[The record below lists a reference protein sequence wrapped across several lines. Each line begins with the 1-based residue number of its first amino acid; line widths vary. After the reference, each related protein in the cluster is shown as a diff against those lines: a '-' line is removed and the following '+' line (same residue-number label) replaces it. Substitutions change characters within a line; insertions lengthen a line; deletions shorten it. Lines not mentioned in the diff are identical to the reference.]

1 MVVMDVVIFML
12 VWYLASVIRFGYEDG
27 IVFFIERLPTEGF
40 STLIFV
46 AVLFAAGM
54 YEPQTLS
61 DKKRCFI
68 TALICMA
75 IAMVVIILV
84 FYTILNPLLGRGL
97 VSLALLLGFFGIW
110 GVRALYRL
118 AVGTGFFAKPALL
131 VGCGSN
137 VEAVVELI
145 NSTGTDRYKIYGIVS
160 DGESFEKG
168 FVKGIP
174 VIGHVDQ
181 LKEYVGA
188 YDIEAVI
195 LATTL
200 HQEYQ
205 LLRRLRPLRYAG
217 VELLDFV
224 SLHEQ
229 LAMFIPLDHIDD
241 EWLLH
246 AAMNSSRM
254 HIRKI
259 KRIFDVLVAALGLLL
274 SFPICMLTAVLIKLT
289 SQGPIFYRQQRS
301 GLNGEVFTVIKFRTM
316 RANAEASSGAVWAD
330 KFDSRITSVGRVL
343 RATRI
348 DEIPQLVNVLRGNMS
363 LVGPRPERPE
373 FQDTL
378 IDSIPFYEERLLVP
392 PGITGWAQVMYPYAA
407 SVEAAR
413 RKLQYDLFYIKHTSL
428 VMDIAILLKT
438 FKTILVG
445 LRHSEDHAGFSKPS
459 KNASNLTILPDRAS
473 AEEIKSAKAKGDS
486 GDSAHSA

>member
-27 IVFFIERLPTEGF
+27 IVFFLERLPTEGF

-61 DKKRCFI
+61 DKKQCFI
-68 TALICMA
+68 TALVCMS

-118 AVGTGFFAKPALL
+118 VVGTGFFAKPALL
-131 VGCGSN
+131 VGCGGN
-137 VEAVVELI
+137 VDAVVELI
-145 NSTGTDRYKIYGIVS
+145 NSSGTNRYKIYGIVS
-160 DGESFEKG
+160 DGENFEKD

-188 YDIEAVI
+188 YDVEAVI

-229 LAMFIPLDHIDD
+229 LAMCIPLDHIDD

-259 KRIFDVLVAALGLLL
+259 KRIFDVIVAIVGLIL
-274 SFPICMLTAVLIKLT
+274 SFPICLLTAVLIKLT
-289 SQGPIFYRQQRS
+289 SPGPIFYRQKRS

-330 KFDSRITSVGRVL
+330 KFDSRITGVGRAL

-348 DEIPQLVNVLRGNMS
+348 DEIPQLVNVVRGSMS

-373 FQDTL
+373 FQDSL
-378 IDSIPFYEERLLVP
+378 IESIPFYEERLLVP
-392 PGITGWAQVMYPYAA
+392 PGITGWAQVMYPYAHRWKRPDG
-407 SVEAAR
+407 SCNMT
-413 RKLQYDLFYIKHTSL
+413 FSTSS
-428 VMDIAILLKT
+428 IPA
-438 FKTILVG
+438 
-445 LRHSEDHAGFSKPS
+445 
-459 KNASNLTILPDRAS
+459 
-473 AEEIKSAKAKGDS
+473 
-486 GDSAHSA
+486 